1 MSDLLIQQRISQ
13 ELNKISKAI
22 GQLEI
27 FMGQLNDINEKI
39 YQEALVN
46 SIALNLHGIYIG
58 FERIFEVIA
67 TEVDLRLPTG
77 DKWHR
82 DLLDQ
87 MAVDIP
93 NVRKTVIIEET
104 RLILDELRRFRHVV
118 RSAYSF
124 QLDKQK
130 VLGVATQFYSC
141 YQNIIKEIQ
150 LFCDY
155 LSNGEVKL

>member
-1 MSDLLIQQRISQ
+1 
-13 ELNKISKAI
+13 
-22 GQLEI
+22 
-27 FMGQLNDINEKI
+27 MGQLNDINEKI

-124 QLDKQK
+124 QLDEQK